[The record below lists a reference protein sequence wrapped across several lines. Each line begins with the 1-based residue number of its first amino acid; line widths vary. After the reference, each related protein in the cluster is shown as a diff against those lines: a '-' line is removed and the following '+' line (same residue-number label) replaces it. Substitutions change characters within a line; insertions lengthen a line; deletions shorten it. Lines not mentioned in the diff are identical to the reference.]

1 MKNKMMT
8 FESFNL
14 IKELNESHDKFNKEL
29 EYELALNEAFK
40 SNYLRDFSSQENKSR
55 GFMKQ
60 SFAKDFNKYA
70 SIELDKITN
79 EDFTILS
86 NATDWWTQ
94 GWAKN
99 DQCIGFFVDDN
110 PTFLNMLERKG
121 KLKKGLGIGAL
132 LTVMRGNRGMWYGF
146 ATDPGKS
153 YSRYRKGSTERYGAL
168 ADQYD
173 TDTLYGYNGVKAK
186 ISRKNLEEIA
196 SKVYVLDMTALKEKY
211 SSADKVSTRTS
222 QKRGATALMAA
233 KDIKA
238 ANVQNYKDILQ
249 SRLDP
254 KIMFTE
260 VKETLAKYND
270 WISKK
275 VDSLSL
281 DNIKFD
287 KEDQRYFREEQVNW
301 GNWNSSLMRPIEDM
315 WKLLNKFMESYYEFL
330 SNQAHVEEL
339 TEKLEKAS
347 DSEAQ
352 RIQGEIN
359 YYEKSYNRFKQTAT
373 SYREQILKYKKD
385 VDVIISK

>member
-1 MKNKMMT
+1 MMT
-8 FESFNL
+8 FEAFNL
-14 IKELNESHDKFNKEL
+14 VKELNESHDKFNKEL
-29 EYELALNEAFK
+29 DSELALNEAFK
-40 SNYLRDFSSQENKSR
+40 SNYLRDLSSQEMKSR

-110 PTFLNMLERKG
+110 PTFLNMLKRKG

-153 YSRYRKGSTERYGAL
+153 YSRYKKGSTERYGAF

-186 ISRKNLEEIA
+186 ITRKNLEELA
-196 SKVYVLDMTALKEKY
+196 SKVYVLDMSALREKY
-211 SSADKVSTRTS
+211 SSADKVSTRSS

-254 KIMFTE
+254 KIMFAE
-260 VKETLAKYND
+260 VKETLAKYNG

-275 VDSLSL
+275 VDALSL
-281 DNIKFD
+281 DNIKLD
-287 KEDQRYFREEQVNW
+287 KENQRYFREEQVNW

-315 WKLLNKFMESYYEFL
+315 WKLLNKFMEAYYEFL
-330 SNQAHVEEL
+330 ANQAHVEEL

-359 YYEKSYNRFKQTAT
+359 YYEKSYKRFKQTAT

>member
-1 MKNKMMT
+1 MMT
-8 FESFNL
+8 FEAFNL

-29 EYELALNEAFK
+29 ESELLNEAFK
-40 SNYLRDFSSQENKSR
+40 SNYLRDLSSQENKNR

-70 SIELDKITN
+70 KIELDKITN

-86 NATDWWTQ
+86 NPSDWWTQ
-94 GWAKN
+94 KWAKN

-110 PTFLNMLERKG
+110 PTFLNMLKRKD

-153 YSRYRKGSTERYGAL
+153 YSRYRKGSNERYGAL

-173 TDTLYGYNGVKAK
+173 ADTLYGYDGVKAK
-186 ISRKNLEEIA
+186 ITRKNLEEIA
-196 SKVYVLDMTALKEKY
+196 SKVYVLDMNALAEKY
-211 SSADKVSTRTS
+211 SSADKVSKRRD
-222 QKRGATALMAA
+222 QKSGATALMTA
-233 KDIKA
+233 KEIKA

-249 SRLDP
+249 ARLDP

-270 WISKK
+270 WMTKK
-275 VDSLSL
+275 VDDLSL
-281 DNIKFD
+281 DNVKFD
-287 KEDQRYFREEQVNW
+287 KENQRYFREEQVVW
-301 GNWNSSLMRPIEDM
+301 GNWNYSLMRPIEDM

-339 TEKLEKAS
+339 TEELEKAS
-347 DSEAQ
+347 ESEVQ
-352 RIQGEIN
+352 KIKGEIN
-359 YYEKSYNRFKQTAT
+359 YYEKAYTRFKQTAT